1 MASRVTPLPPV
12 EDEVTI
18 PSLPATAHAANK
30 LVPSQTSLS
39 PYAKRRTPLEVAL
52 DSLSEDLPADKLRS
66 QIITVLRKAMD
77 EGRAEVKALFD
88 ARQANGSETVQANA
102 RVMDGVIGAMLDFV
116 TSRVYP
122 ISNPTAG
129 ERLTLVAVG
138 GYGRGE
144 LAPFS
149 DIDLLFIVPYKKTPH
164 SEQVIEYVLYLLWDL
179 GLKVGQAIR
188 SVDECIRLAKSD
200 VTIRTSVLETR
211 LLWGD
216 DGLYQE
222 LRRRFRK
229 EVVTGT
235 EADYVEQKLAE
246 RDARHQRMGD
256 SRYVLEPNVK
266 EGKGGLRDLHTLFWL
281 TKYLYGVDDVADI
294 VKLGVLSARE
304 AKRFARAHNFLWTVR
319 CHLHYLTGRPEERL
333 TFDVQ
338 EKVGV
343 LMGYTDHAGA
353 RGVERFMKHYFL
365 IAKEVGDLT
374 RIFCAALEDSHKR
387 KPRAFLPFLGL
398 RSRANMI
405 EGFRVHGERL
415 DVADDDAFKKDP
427 RRLIGLFH
435 VAHNNRLDIHPHAL
449 QLITRSLRLID
460 DNLRNDPD
468 ANRMFME
475 ILAAPDNS
483 EFMLRRMNEAGVFGR
498 FIPDFGRVVAQ
509 MQHDMYHVYT
519 VDEHTI
525 IALGIL
531 HRIELGEMKDELP
544 VTSDIIHKIQSRR
557 ALYLSVLLH
566 DIAKG
571 RGGDHSEI
579 GADIALKLGPRLGLS
594 DEETETVSWLVR
606 YHLLMSNTAFKRDV
620 SDPKTLRSF
629 VDVVQSVERL
639 RLLVLLTAVD
649 IRAVG
654 PNVWNGWKGALLRDL
669 YSATEE
675 MMSGG
680 MMTEG
685 RAARVAAAKE
695 ALRAKL
701 ADWSDEA
708 FNDFVSRGYPSYWLS
723 FDTAAHVHHANLI
736 RLAETNSV
744 PLAID
749 VVADSFRSVTEV
761 TIYTADHPGLFSRIA
776 GAMAMSGANIVDARI
791 FTMANGMALDSFWI
805 QDVEGGAF
813 DRPDRVRKLRA
824 TIKQVLSG
832 RARPAR
838 ELQGKRTGPA
848 RAQVF
853 KVAPRVLIDN
863 DASATHTV
871 IEVNGRDRPGF
882 LYDVTF
888 TLTDLSL
895 QIFSAKISTY
905 GARAV
910 DVFYVKDLFGLKV
923 TNDTKLA
930 QVRERLQTVVSD
942 PQDKPATG
950 GSTGA
955 PITAPVR

>member
-1 MASRVTPLPPV
+1 MASRVTPLPSHN
-12 EDEVTI
+12 DDVTI
-18 PSLPATAHAANK
+18 PATPAAIAALNGAHIVALRAALAALPENLPAT
-30 LVPSQTSLS
+30 P
-39 PYAKRRTPLEVAL
+39 
-52 DSLSEDLPADKLRS
+52 LRS
-66 QIITVLRKAMD
+66 QAIALLRQAL
-77 EGRAEVKALFD
+77 EAGRAEVRAGFD
-88 ARQANGSETVQANA
+88 SRQANGTQTVQAQA
-102 RVMDGVIGAMLDFV
+102 QVMDGVIATMLDFV
-116 TSRVYP
+116 ARRVYP
-122 ISNPTAG
+122 LPNPTAG
-129 ERLTLVAVG
+129 ERLTVVAVG

-164 SEQVIEYVLYLLWDL
+164 SEQLIEYVLYLLWDL

-200 VTIRTSVLETR
+200 ITIRTSVLETR

-216 DGLYQE
+216 ETLYNE

-229 EVVTGT
+229 EVVSGT
-235 EADYVEQKLAE
+235 ETEFVEQKLAE

-266 EGKGGLRDLHTLFWL
+266 EGKGGLRDLHTLFWI

-294 VKLGVLSARE
+294 VKRGVLSARE
-304 AKRFARAHNFLWTVR
+304 AQRFARAHNFLWSLR
-319 CHLHYLTGRPEERL
+319 CHLHYVTGRPEERL

-338 EKVGV
+338 EKIGT
-343 LMGYTDHAGA
+343 LMGYTDHTGA

-374 RIFCAALEDSHKR
+374 RIFCAALEDTHKR
-387 KPRAFLPFLGL
+387 KPRSFLPFLGM
-398 RSRANMI
+398 RSDRLI
-405 EGFRVHGERL
+405 EGFKVKGERL
-415 DVADDDAFKKDP
+415 DVVDDDAFKNDP
-427 RRLIGLFH
+427 RRLIALFH
-435 VAHNNRLDIHPHAL
+435 VAHANKLDIHPHAL
-449 QLITRSLRLID
+449 QLVTRSLRLID
-460 DNLRNDPD
+460 DTVRADPE

-483 EFMLRRMNEAGVFGR
+483 EFMLRRMNEAGVFSR
-498 FIPDFGRVVAQ
+498 FVPDFGRVVAQ

-525 IALGIL
+525 IAIGIL
-531 HRIELGEMKDELP
+531 HRIELGEMKTELP
-544 VTSDIIHKIQSRR
+544 VTSDIIHKVQSRR

-579 GADIALKLGPRLGLS
+579 GAEIALKLGPRLGLS
-594 DEETETVSWLVR
+594 DEETETVAWLVR
-606 YHLLMSNTAFKRDV
+606 NHLLMSNTAFKRDIG
-620 SDPKTLRSF
+620 DPKTLRSF
-629 VDVVQSVERL
+629 IDIVQSVERL
-639 RLLVLLTAVD
+639 RLLVLLTASD

-669 YSATEE
+669 YSGAEE

-685 RAARVAAAKE
+685 RAARVTAAKE

-701 ADWSDEA
+701 TDWTDGA
-708 FNDFVSRGYPSYWLS
+708 FAEYAARGYPSYWLS
-723 FDTAAHVHHANLI
+723 FDTAAHLHHAQLLRN
-736 RLAETNSV
+736 AEAQGSS
-744 PLAID
+744 LMID
-749 VVADSFRSVTEV
+749 VVSDSFRAVTEV
-761 TIYTADHPGLFSRIA
+761 TIYTADHPGLFARIA

-791 FTMANGMALDSFWI
+791 FTLANGMALDSFWV

-813 DRPDRVRKLRA
+813 ERPERVRKLRS
-824 TIKQVLSG
+824 TIEQVLTG
-832 RARPAR
+832 RLRPAR
-838 ELQGKRTGPA
+838 ELAGKRTGPA

-882 LYDVTF
+882 LYDVTW
-888 TLTDLSL
+888 TLTELSL
-895 QIFSAKISTY
+895 QISNAKISTY

-923 TNDTKLA
+923 ANDTKLA
-930 QVRERLQTVVSD
+930 QIRARLTEVVSD
-942 PQDKPATG
+942 PLDKPAA
-950 GSTGA
+950 GA
-955 PITAPVR
+955 AANAGRPR